1 MKNDFEYEFE
11 FMVNNHHKFKKAQE
25 FNIPEEYM
33 DHEIRMEQLERKSR
47 IEQKRVNHEAI
58 KFGLMAAVS
67 IPTFCILLRLMIAVC
82 WAYSFAVRGF

>member
-1 MKNDFEYEFE
+1 MKDYEFS
-11 FMVNNHHKFKKAQE
+11 FMVNNHHE
-25 FNIPEEYM
+25 RIRNSNVSEHTE
-33 DHEIRMEQLERKSR
+33 HEIRMEQLERKSR

>member
-1 MKNDFEYEFE
+1 MKEYEFIT
-11 FMVNNHHKFKKAQE
+11 MVNNNHKFKKAQK
-25 FNIPEEYM
+25 FNIPEYEYT

-67 IPTFCILLRLMIAVC
+67 IPTFCILLRLMIAYM